1 MKKSLLIF
9 PLMMILIIGGCSLKE
24 PGTPRWQVEMTIPIA
39 DRVYSLEDI
48 IDDSTE
54 VDSSGN
60 WVSQNGDTLIFNF
73 ADSIDVITIE
83 NELKYDA
90 FDETIETYVGL
101 RTVNP
106 PGMQTAFYLLT
117 DLAPELQPFVGQ
129 TVPVPQFNFDAPA
142 QEIIYPEYDWVIVAS
157 GDVTVTVTNNLP
169 VPLENISIDVYGS
182 SPNILVVHV
191 DIPGPL
197 APGESES
204 QEDWAL
210 PTGQEIDNVME
221 IYVSGSSPGSA
232 APVLIGED
240 DNIRVDVEISEL
252 EVESA
257 RAHIPTQD
265 FDEDTT
271 FSLLETDTLITAVIK
286 QGYLDYSITN
296 NTELINTVHF
306 TLPDFTHN
314 GEPFTQ
320 EFTIDPNDTHSITGF
335 NLSDY
340 QFSRPQGDNQIQ
352 ALVEVNILDT
362 ADPLYN
368 LPDDFVEINQYQMV
382 STEFNVSSLYFSYF
396 EGFLDT
402 VELDI
407 EQDPLEL
414 EDIPEG
420 LDNLNLDYANV
431 DIRLTN
437 TIGVQ
442 INANLTLK
450 AFKDDILMETLN
462 IPPLQIPAGDTT
474 NPGVLDTTIT
484 GIEALINVIPDLIQ
498 IEGVAYIAGEVAVG
512 EWQWIAGEFLI
523 YTPFAL
529 QIGESTL
536 EPEIAEIDQGFDN
549 MLNQVDLTL
558 NLISHMPL
566 SGEAFIL
573 ASYDSAD
580 FENIA
585 GSQVDTFI
593 YVALPTA
600 VVGDDGYVISPGES
614 TVEQTLN
621 LDQLEMFAGADEDSI
636 LYIKTFITILST
648 EGEIVRMKPTDYI
661 SVGASAH
668 VVVDA
673 DFDDEDETGGGN

>member
-1 MKKSLLIF
+1 MKKSLLIL

-48 IDDSTE
+48 IDDPTE

-73 ADSIDVITIE
+73 ADSIDIITIE
-83 NELKYDA
+83 NELKYDS

-129 TVPVPQFNFDAPA
+129 SIPVTPFDFDAPA
-142 QEIIYPEYDWVIVAS
+142 QELTYPEYDWVIVAS
-157 GDVTVTVTNNLP
+157 GEVTVTVINNLP
-169 VPLENISIDVYGS
+169 VPLENITIDVYGS

-204 QEDWAL
+204 QDWAL

-221 IYVSGSSPGSA
+221 IYISGTSPGSA
-232 APVLIGED
+232 APVLIEED
-240 DNIRVDVEISEL
+240 DNIQVDVEISEMV
-252 EVESA
+252 VESA

-271 FSLLETDTLITAVIK
+271 FSMLETDTLITAVIK
-286 QGYLDYSITN
+286 QGYLNYSLIN
-296 NTELINTVHF
+296 NTELINTINF

-314 GEPFTQ
+314 GEPFIQ
-320 EFTIDPNDTHSITGF
+320 EFTLGPGGSHSVTSF
-335 NLSDY
+335 SLADY

-362 ADPLYN
+362 ADPEYN
-368 LPDDFVEINQYQMV
+368 LPDDFVIIDQYQMV
-382 STEFNVSSLYFSYF
+382 SIDFQVSNLYFSYF

-402 VELDI
+402 IELDI

-431 DIRLTN
+431 DLRLTN

-442 INANLTLK
+442 INADLTLK
-450 AFKDDILMETLN
+450 AFKDDILMEALN
-462 IPPLQIPAGDTT
+462 IPPLNIPLGDTT

-484 GIEALINVIPDLIQ
+484 GVEALINVIPDLIQ
-498 IEGVAYIAGEVAVG
+498 IEGNAYIAGEVAVG
-512 EWQWIAGEFLI
+512 EWQWIGGEFLI
-523 YTPFAL
+523 YTPFTL

-549 MLNQVDLTL
+549 MLNLVDLTL

-593 YVALPTA
+593 YVALPAA
-600 VVGDDGYVISPGES
+600 VVGDDGYVVSPGVS
-614 TVEQTLN
+614 TVEQTLD

-636 LYIKTFITILST
+636 LYIKTFITIHST

>member
-1 MKKSLLIF
+1 MKKSLLIL

-39 DRVYSLEDI
+39 ERVYSLEDI
-48 IDDSTE
+48 IDESTE

-60 WVSQNGDTLIFNF
+60 WISQNGDTLIFNF

-90 FDETIETYVGL
+90 FDETIETYVGI

-129 TVPVPQFNFDAPA
+129 TVPVLEFNFDAPA
-142 QEIIYPEYDWVIVAS
+142 QELIYPEYDWVMVDS
-157 GDVTVTVTNNLP
+157 GEVTVTVTNNLP
-169 VPLENISIDVYGS
+169 VPLENITIDVYGS

-204 QEDWAL
+204 QDWTL
-210 PTGQEIDNVME
+210 PTSQEIDNVME
-221 IYVSGSSPGSA
+221 IYVSGSSPGST

-240 DNIRVDVEISEL
+240 DNIQVDVEISEL

-257 RAHIPTQD
+257 RAHIPTQN

-286 QGYLDYSITN
+286 QGYLDYSVTN

-306 TLPDFTHN
+306 TLPDLTHN

-320 EFTIDPNDTHSITGF
+320 EFTIDPGGAHSVTSF
-335 NLSDY
+335 NLTDY

-362 ADPLYN
+362 ADPQYN
-368 LPDDFVEINQYQMV
+368 LPDDFVEIDQYQIV
-382 STEFNVSSLYFSYF
+382 STEFSVSSLYFSYF

-414 EDIPEG
+414 EDIPDG

-437 TIGVQ
+437 TISVQ
-442 INANLTLK
+442 INADLTLK
-450 AFKDDILMETLN
+450 AFKDDNLIETLN

-484 GIEALINVIPDLIQ
+484 GVEALINVIPDLIQ
-498 IEGVAYIAGEVAVG
+498 IEGNAYIAGEVAVG
-512 EWQWIAGEFLI
+512 EWQWIGGEFLI
-523 YTPFAL
+523 YTPFTL

-549 MLNQVDLTL
+549 MLNLVDLTL

-593 YVALPTA
+593 YVALPAA
-600 VVGDDGYVISPGES
+600 VVGDDGYVVSPGVS
-614 TVEQTLN
+614 TVEQTLD

-636 LYIKTFITILST
+636 LYIKTFITIHST